1 VFSVNTYGIA
11 AGQESRV
18 IAEDATSALRA
29 VAYTRARRAPIV
41 NDLVTDI
48 LRWSHYN
55 PFRIRVSTGGTEKA
69 MSAATSE
76 EKAQWIHRVL
86 GITMPAQGGPGGGKG
101 ALPTWQAACGAWRD
115 ANDAVNVQIN
125 ALRAGILAAAK
136 SGDGDA
142 AKYAKA
148 LADIAE
154 KGLNAI
160 TEDHRVKLQAA
171 VMEIGAGNAEAMKKS
186 GAKTLASIQ
195 TFQAFLDRSEKIA
208 ACDANPFGVPVAIR
222 ATLGPALR
230 QLVATLE
237 AARK

>member
-1 VFSVNTYGIA
+1 MEEAVS
-11 AGQESRV
+11 
-18 IAEDATSALRA
+18 AT
-29 VAYTRARRAPIV
+29 
-41 NDLVTDI
+41 
-48 LRWSHYN
+48 
-55 PFRIRVSTGGTEKA
+55 FQEKA
-69 MSAATSE
+69 E
-76 EKAQWIHRVL
+76 WIQRVL
-86 GITMPAQGGPGGGKG
+86 GITLPAQSGPGGGNG

-115 ANDAVNVQIN
+115 ANDAVNVQIK
-125 ALRAGILAAAK
+125 ALRTGLLAAAK

-142 AKYAKA
+142 EEYAKA
-148 LADIAE
+148 LTDIAE

-171 VMEIGAGNAEAMKKS
+171 VVEIGAGNTEAMKKS

-195 TFQAFLDRSEKIA
+195 TFQAFLDGSEKIA

-230 QLVATLE
+230 QLAATLE